1 MEFEGKTIL
10 ARLNYSAPPLQIL
23 KANGTSTALRDML
36 DKICSG
42 DSLHPFRKPNFQTNY
57 NVFKSNYQIKMSV
70 IRQQKS

>member
-1 MEFEGKTIL
+1 MEFEGNTIL

-42 DSLHPFRKPNFQTNY
+42 DSSHPFRKPNF